1 MKIKLKDDSTTKI
14 IESDTSLRVTY
25 IGHHRCYIV
34 CNNTICVLERG
45 ESLNCSCTC
54 VEMITDDLDNIIL
67 YHSDALKVFQDRQ
80 KPQPESEP
88 IEPQA
93 GE

>member
-1 MKIKLKDDSTTKI
+1 
-14 IESDTSLRVTY
+14 
-25 IGHHRCYIV
+25 
-34 CNNTICVLERG
+34 
-45 ESLNCSCTC
+45 
-54 VEMITDDLDNIIL
+54 MITDDLDNIIL